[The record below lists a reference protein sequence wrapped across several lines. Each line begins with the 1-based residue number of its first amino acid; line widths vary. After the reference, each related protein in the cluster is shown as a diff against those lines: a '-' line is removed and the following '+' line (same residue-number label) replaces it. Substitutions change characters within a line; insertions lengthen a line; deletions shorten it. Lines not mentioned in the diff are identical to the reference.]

1 MINNGPC
8 NISRFPEPV
17 PEAAIND
24 GDRAIA
30 STPIYDPDEVLALV
44 GAESARF
51 WTRRA
56 SRDAAKWSLDISD
69 ISELIAA
76 AIRGGRF
83 LGAQWCQQSPDG
95 PWAACDSWTVTRR
108 EWIEH
113 AGKFVDPT
121 YYLKFAISR
130 TGTVLLIV
138 SNHPE
143 HT

>member
-1 MINNGPC
+1 MINNGPR

-17 PEAAIND
+17 PEAAINS
-24 GDRAIA
+24 GDRVIA
-30 STPIYDPDEVLALV
+30 SAPIYDPDEVLALV
-44 GAESARF
+44 RAESARF

-56 SRDAAKWSLDISD
+56 GRDAAKWSLDISD
-69 ISELIAA
+69 VSELIAA

-83 LGAQWCQQSPDG
+83 LRAEWCQQRPDG
-95 PWAACDSWTVTRR
+95 PWAACDSWTVTRS
-108 EWIEH
+108 EWIEY
-113 AGKFVDPT
+113 AGKFIDTT

>member
-1 MINNGPC
+1 MVNNGSR

-17 PEAAIND
+17 PDAALTGTN
-24 GDRAIA
+24 RAIA
-30 STPIYDPDEVLALV
+30 STPIYDPEEVLALAQV
-44 GAESARF
+44 EKAMF
-51 WTRRA
+51 WTRGAR
-56 SRDAAKWSLDISD
+56 SDATKWSLDISD

-76 AIRGGRF
+76 AVQGGRF
-83 LGAQWCQQSPDG
+83 QGAQWCQQSPDG
-95 PWAACDSWTVTRR
+95 PWAACDSWSVTRS
-108 EWIEH
+108 EWIEN
-113 AGKFVDPT
+113 AGKYLDTT